1 MTEPTEWQS
10 DLRRAFAGLN
20 EAFTRAAA
28 MIEALKLREGEEGYL
43 AYPTAWECAQ
53 VEYTWRGKH
62 EAAEESAMANRA
74 RADRIRDAN
83 IRLCALREADRAGKD
98 ADDVLTGLRP
108 TGVLITPR
116 EGTRVLYVSRPN
128 GVGREIGYL
137 SPYALGWNAYV
148 YQPIGPAEFVG
159 WYRDAE
165 KAADVVDGSY
175 PRWT

>member
-28 MIEALKLREGEEGYL
+28 MTEAHKLREGEEGYL

-98 ADDVLTGLRP
+98 ADDVLTGLR
-108 TGVLITPR
+108 TCGVLITR
-116 EGTRVLYVSRPN
+116 RKGSEIRDVSRC
-128 GVGREIGYL
+128 GEGRNIGYL

-148 YQPIGPAEFVG
+148 YQPISPAEFVG